1 MTNFQIARTF
11 ISGAKELCGNM
22 LLQMQSQ
29 LGNKYQ
35 VSHWFED
42 LNGYHQW

>member
-1 MTNFQIARTF
+1 MTNFHIARPY
-11 ISGAKELCGNM
+11 ISGAKELRVNM

-35 VSHWFED
+35 VSHCFED